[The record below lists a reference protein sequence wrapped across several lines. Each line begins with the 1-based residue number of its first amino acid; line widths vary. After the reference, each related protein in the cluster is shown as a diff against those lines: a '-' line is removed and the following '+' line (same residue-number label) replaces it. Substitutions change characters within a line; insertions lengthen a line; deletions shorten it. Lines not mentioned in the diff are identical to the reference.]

1 LDVRANDTA
10 PDRNGDSVTTGRRP
24 GWVYA
29 LLIIPFIAM
38 LWVPTYAAGAP
49 SIAGV
54 PFFYWYQFLW
64 VIITSGLT
72 WWAYK
77 AER

>member
-1 LDVRANDTA
+1 
-10 PDRNGDSVTTGRRP
+10 
-24 GWVYA
+24 
-29 LLIIPFIAM
+29 M